1 MTIGTNSMA
10 SLPVTMRQIVSEDF
24 PRRVAAMLG
33 RSDLTWHAGMPVPFG
48 WHFPLLGAETFRSAL
63 RSDGFPGLGVP
74 MPDLPGKRLVAVGRT
89 LEQWRAL
96 HIGQEIVRVSQI
108 ASVTSKSTAQ
118 GSINFVTV
126 EHVIHNHQD
135 AALILKEEQT
145 FVLLDTPFAA
155 APPSP
160 PDSNQTRAI
169 GKTITPDETMLFQFS
184 ALSFN
189 SHKIHL
195 DRDYAGTVE
204 GYPDLV
210 VNGGLT
216 TLLMTEFAQTMV
228 TGTIKRLAVRNTA
241 PLFCNRLIQLV
252 HTVRDGCHA
261 ILALNDAGR
270 VAAEMEF
277 KIDDL

>member
-1 MTIGTNSMA
+1 MNCTNFDA
-10 SLPVTMRQIVSEDF
+10 NPPVTMRQIVGEDC

-33 RSDLTWHAGMPVPFG
+33 RSDLKWHAGMPVPFG

-74 MPDLPGKRLVAVGRT
+74 MPDLPGKRLVAAGRT
-89 LEQWRAL
+89 LDQSGAL

-108 ASVTSKSTAQ
+108 KSVTSKSTAQ

-126 EHVIHNHQD
+126 GHIIHNHKD
-135 AALILKEEQT
+135 AAPILKEEQT
-145 FVLLDTPFAA
+145 FVLLNTPFAA
-155 APPSP
+155 APQRPAG
-160 PDSNQTRAI
+160 SNQAHAI

-195 DRDYAGTVE
+195 DRAYARTVE

-216 TLLMTEFAQTMV
+216 TLLMTEFAQTIA

-241 PLFCNRLIQLV
+241 PLFCNRPIQLA
-252 HTVRDGCHA
+252 HTVRDGRHA
-261 ILALNDAGR
+261 ILALNDAGC

-277 KIDDL
+277 EIDDL